1 MLAKLG
7 RDLMAGY
14 RDTEVA
20 FAVASTMALLRPAY
34 YLRLALPA
42 IEELDAALGAAMT
55 VGGKPVSV
63 KREIAEVAG
72 AFAGEMQKR
81 LSPAAVET
89 LHGLVARLGT
99 GKADLGRWRNAVDRT
114 ARRAA
119 LVICGEL
126 AAAASMVASESTHV
140 GGPRPQGK
148 VRELVAFSVSPAYFA
163 ARKRLGLSID

>member
-1 MLAKLG
+1 
-7 RDLMAGY
+7 
-14 RDTEVA
+14 
-20 FAVASTMALLRPAY
+20 VASTMALLRPAY

-89 LHGLVARLGT
+89 LHGLVARLAT
-99 GKADLGRWRNAVDRT
+99 GKADLARWRNAVDRT

-126 AAAASMVASESTHV
+126 AAAASMVASEATTV
-140 GGPRPQGK
+140 GGPRPQDK

-163 ARKRLGLSID
+163 VRKRLGLAID